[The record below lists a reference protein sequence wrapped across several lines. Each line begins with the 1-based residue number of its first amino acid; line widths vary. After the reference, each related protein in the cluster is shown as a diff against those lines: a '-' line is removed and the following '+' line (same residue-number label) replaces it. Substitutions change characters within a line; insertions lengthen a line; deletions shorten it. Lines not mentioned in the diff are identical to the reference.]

1 MMSRPLSERVR
12 DPIYWA
18 EQAAH
23 FALGAVAAA
32 VVAIP
37 LAVVGG
43 VCAALWLGAVRE
55 YEQLPV
61 ASWGDLIIDLVATVT
76 GGLVVGLALFVFG

>member
-1 MMSRPLSERVR
+1 MSRPLSERVR
-12 DPIYWA
+12 DPIYWL

-61 ASWGDLIIDLVATVT
+61 GSWGDLAIDMAFTVL
-76 GGLVVGLALFVFG
+76 GGLVVGLVIAAVA